1 MMAPEKECYN
11 TLAEGVINQAREV
24 IETFGA
30 RPPASIG
37 ERNAMLHIAEGLKP
51 FADEPVKLEE
61 FKVAPIAFF
70 RMQMVGGIFGLLA
83 VAIYWVSPVL
93 ALSISLLPILVQY
106 FQLLRY
112 RLFLDPFF
120 SKSSLNLS
128 ATLKPEGVIKNRIIL
143 NAHPDA
149 AYEWRYNYYFNKRFS
164 LMVAFMLMGMFFA
177 PLICGLGWWFEHI
190 GNEELKRYCGLGLLL
205 FLPGSLLAIF
215 FNNMKVV
222 APGANDNL
230 SGVFILTTIFK
241 MLAQEKRLA
250 NTEVMVV
257 LTGCEEAGLRGA
269 KVWAKLHKEEFGG
282 TETMVLTLD
291 TIRDL
296 DHMKVYAWDMNGTV
310 SHDRECCKLVQEAG
324 KKAGLDLP
332 FGTIFLGSSDAAAF
346 TQEGFRCAALAAM
359 DPAPAFYYHT
369 RHDDWRIMDKHC
381 IARALEIVYR
391 TIKMSDKVK

>member
-1 MMAPEKECYN
+1 MAPEKECYN
-11 TLAEGVINQAREV
+11 TLAEWVINQTREV

-30 RPPASIG
+30 RPPASVG

-61 FKVAPIAFF
+61 CKVAPTAFF

-83 VAIYWVSPVL
+83 VAIYWVSPAL
-93 ALSISLLPILVQY
+93 ALSVSLLPILVQY

-120 SKSSLNLS
+120 SKSTSLNLS

-215 FNNMKVV
+215 FNNMNVV

-230 SGVFILTTIFK
+230 SGVFIHTAIFK
-241 MLAQEKRLA
+241 LLAQEKRLA

-257 LTGCEEAGLRGA
+257 FTGCEEAGLRGA

-282 TETMVLTLD
+282 PETMVLTLD

-324 KKAGLDLP
+324 LGAGLDLP

-359 DPAPAFYYHT
+359 DPAPAYYYHT
-369 RHDDWRIMDKHC
+369 RHDDWGIMDKDC

-391 TIKMSDKVK
+391 TIKMIDMKQ